1 MALCEWREDWPPR
14 NYEVQNNVMSWFPN
28 IKFDTFN
35 CSHPYVGPE
44 EYMCVTYVRHKDRAS
59 IIIEFNELKTF
70 NEHQY
75 IDIHDRASFELCRF
89 EII

>member
-14 NYEVQNNVMSWFPN
+14 NYEVQNNIISWFPN

-35 CSHPYVGPE
+35 CTHPYVGPE
-44 EYMCVTYVRHKDRAS
+44 EYMCVTYVRYKDRVL
-59 IIIEFNELKTF
+59 IMNEFKTF
-70 NEHQY
+70 DDHRHH